1 MAKKL
6 FSNQACITTF
16 ESALDFAERNPGG
29 ITYVATNILEYPDGF
44 DDSTFQD
51 SAKDY
56 CWAVMMNGITQN
68 LTVRLDIETK
78 QLVVEDGKRRLMAAR
93 RLHIDVLPVSLNI
106 TQGELKGLVSDVS
119 RQAKSP
125 LAKAVWFKKVMETEN
140 LTQRALAERLGC
152 TEACVSTTLSLL
164 RLTPEIQAK
173 VIHDNDFTLT
183 DLMNIA
189 RLDPSLQGKAFE
201 ALKSAKNISTQDKS
215 SHKKRTA
222 PKSCAEAITSLK
234 KKLLKLEKEE
244 ELKAALKELQNLI
257 DDLKGTSMEGSPT
270 I

>member
-29 ITYVATNILEYPDGF
+29 ITYVATNILEYPNGF
-44 DDSTFQD
+44 DDSSYQD
-51 SAKDY
+51 TAKDF
-56 CWAVMMNGITQN
+56 CWAVMTNGITEN
-68 LTVRLDIETK
+68 
-78 QLVVEDGKRRLMAAR
+78 LVVRVDTKAQKLIVENGKRRLMAAR
-93 RLHIDVLPVSLNI
+93 LLNIDVLPVSLNI
-106 TQGELKGLVSDVS
+106 VHGELKGLVSDVS

-189 RLDPSLQGKAFE
+189 RLDPSLQGNAFE
-201 ALKSAKNISTQDKS
+201 AMKSAKNIFTTD
-215 SHKKRTA
+215 KKRNA
-222 PKSCAEAITSLK
+222 PKSYSGAITSLK
-234 KKLLKLEKEE
+234 KKLQKLEKEE
-244 ELKAALKELQNLI
+244 ELKDAIEQLQSLI
-257 DDLKGTSMEGSPT
+257 DELKINSEKNTP
-270 I
+270 IL

>member
-6 FSNQACITTF
+6 FSNLACITTF

-29 ITYVATNILEYPDGF
+29 ITHVATNILEYPDGF

-125 LAKAVWFKKVMETEN
+125 LAKALGFKKVMESEN

-152 TEACVSTTLSLL
+152 TEACVSATLSLL

-173 VIHDNDFTLT
+173 VIHDNNFTLT

-189 RLDPSLQGKAFE
+189 RLDPTQQGNAFE
-201 ALKSAKNISTQDKS
+201 TLKSTKSVSKQDKS
-215 SHKKRTA
+215 SDKKRTA
-222 PKSCAEAITSLK
+222 PKTCAGAITNLK
-234 KKLLKLEKEE
+234 KKLQTLENEE
-244 ELKAALKELQNLI
+244 ELKAALEQLQNLI
-257 DDLKGTSMEGSPT
+257 DELKINSEKRTT

>member
-16 ESALDFAERNPGG
+16 ESALDFAEKTSGS
-29 ITYVATNILEYPDGF
+29 IAYVATSLLSYPDDF
-44 DDSTFQD
+44 DESSYQET
-51 SAKDY
+51 AKDF
-56 CWAVMMNGITQN
+56 CWAVMTNGITEN
-68 LTVRLDIETK
+68 LVVRVDTETQK
-78 QLVVEDGKRRLMAAR
+78 LVVENGKRRLMAAR
-93 RLHIDVLPVSLNI
+93 KLNIDELPVSLNI
-106 TQGELKGLVSDVS
+106 AHGELKGLVSDVS

-152 TEACVSTTLSLL
+152 TEASVSTTLSLL
-164 RLTPEIQAK
+164 RLTSEIQAK

-189 RLDPSLQGKAFE
+189 RLDPSLQGNAFE
-201 ALKSAKNISTQDKS
+201 AMKSAKNVSTTE
-215 SHKKRTA
+215 KKRNA
-222 PKSCAEAITSLK
+222 PKSYSGAITSLK
-234 KKLLKLEKEE
+234 KKLQKLEKEE
-244 ELKAALKELQNLI
+244 ELKAALEELQNLI
-257 DDLKGTSMEGSPT
+257 DELKNNSEKSTT